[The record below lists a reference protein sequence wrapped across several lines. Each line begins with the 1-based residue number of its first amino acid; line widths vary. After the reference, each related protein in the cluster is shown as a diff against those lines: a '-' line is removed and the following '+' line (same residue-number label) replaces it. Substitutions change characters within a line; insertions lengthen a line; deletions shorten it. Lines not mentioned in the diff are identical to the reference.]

1 MRGTVEVIAYLAPCA
16 PPVIVTALVGQ
27 IVAAPAELISPE
39 DIINPEDIIA
49 PTNIPST
56 FNVNQIKYI
65 LLGLTPIS
73 VFAFMIVHTARRVF
87 TSPIENENVRV
98 VKKSFKA
105 PTFKERFRETF
116 LENT

>member
-1 MRGTVEVIAYLAPCA
+1 MNAHTNSCSIFTPFHGTPLRNLAIEKGYLKDP
-16 PPVIVTALVGQ
+16 
-27 IVAAPAELISPE
+27 
-39 DIINPEDIIA
+39 DIIA

-56 FNVNQIKYI
+56 FNVNQIKFI

-116 LENT
+116 LESA